1 MLRLLFI
8 SRDETHRLTVI
19 TDGIDSQMN
28 VFVTENVAG
37 DKEYYESIGVVIRA
51 GLTYNIGTFKQWSV
65 DNALQLIAY
74 PEELGGK
81 EQVLVDIVEE
91 MRYFLVPQD
100 KTLSFP
106 KEGDSIEA
114 VVTSYKQ
121 LYVNGN
127 PQGDRTALEVDFETQ
142 LPYSVSDGGTVTVS
156 ENPTTSARNGVLTV
170 TQHESN
176 KKITINLTQTAS
188 TISYTYNLTV
198 NPTSLSFVNTGET
211 KKLTVTSTKQTV
223 INGKPS
229 GTPVNVGTSAKVTGT
244 GFTSASVSG
253 GYNIQAAENPNAAQ
267 RTGNVVITMN
277 EGGKNVTVNFTQAAS
292 VITYEYTLTPNPAS
306 ISFVANGESKTFS
319 VVSQKQKKLNGKNSG
334 SPTNVTYTTTVS
346 GTGFSKGGNNTTVVA
361 AENTAESQ
369 RTGKVT
375 VTASEGGKTA
385 EITLTQSAATVTY
398 EYELTADPTSLEFAA
413 AGETKVFGVTS
424 NKQKKVNGKDS
435 GAPIVVAYTTV
446 VSGTGF
452 TKGSTD
458 YSVVAAA
465 NTGAART
472 GSAVVTATEGGK
484 KATVALNQLAGTSA

>member
-19 TDGIDSQMN
+19 TDGIDGQMN
-28 VFVTENVAG
+28 VFVTENVTG
-37 DKEYYESIGVVIRA
+37 DKEYYEGIGVVIRA
-51 GLTYNIGTFKQWSV
+51 GLTYNIGTFKQWAV

-74 PEELGGK
+74 PEELGGR
-81 EQVLVDIVEE
+81 EQVLVDVVEE
-91 MRYFLVPQD
+91 MRYFLVSQD

-121 LYVNGN
+121 LYVNGK
-127 PQGDRTALEVDFETQ
+127 PQGDQTALEVDFETQ
-142 LPYSVSDGGTVTVS
+142 LPYAVSEGGTVTIS
-156 ENPTTSARNGVLTV
+156 ENPTTSVRNGVLTV

-176 KKITINLTQTAS
+176 KKITINLTQ
-188 TISYTYNLTV
+188 
-198 NPTSLSFVNTGET
+198 
-211 KKLTVTSTKQTV
+211 
-223 INGKPS
+223 
-229 GTPVNVGTSAKVTGT
+229 
-244 GFTSASVSG
+244 
-253 GYNIQAAENPNAAQ
+253 
-267 RTGNVVITMN
+267 
-277 EGGKNVTVNFTQAAS
+277 AAS
-292 VITYEYTLTPNPAS
+292 VIIYEYTLTPNPAS

-334 SPTNVTYTTTVS
+334 APTNVTYTTAVS
-346 GTGFSKGGNNTTVVA
+346 GTGFSKGGNDTTVVA

-375 VTASEGGKTA
+375 VTASEGEKTA

-398 EYELTADPTSLEFAA
+398 EYELTVNPASLEFAA
-413 AGETKVFGVTS
+413 AGETKVFDVTS

-458 YSVVAAA
+458 YLVVAAA

-484 KATVALNQLAGTSA
+484 EATVVLNQLAGTSA